1 MFSRYRTDPFS
12 LCYLGF
18 FNAQTEFYC
27 SRHAF
32 NGSFSIHFF
41 IGRVN
46 DEDPGE
52 FMGRPNEVG
61 FSGVF
66 TTTAEA
72 VCAKCDEQRARDFM
86 YGDVV
91 PITSTL
97 VDYLDGN
104 PISKDQIQERTIKTI
119 PNLEPANVEPFLKE
133 HLKWRIVDT
142 AFKLMN
148 SEQQIKNS
156 GLGIKVVS

>member
-1 MFSRYRTDPFS
+1 
-12 LCYLGF
+12 
-18 FNAQTEFYC
+18 
-27 SRHAF
+27 
-32 NGSFSIHFF
+32 
-41 IGRVN
+41 
-46 DEDPGE
+46 
-52 FMGRPNEVG
+52 MGRPNEVG